1 MTELALR
8 DQLARIPDASPR
20 EDLENAIADTV
31 SYLGSDAALRSL
43 AIDVY
48 WEKWHSPWWHMLL
61 LFELGEARRIPART
75 VTAMVDGLN
84 AMPLKIFP
92 IWPDDAPGANLWR
105 DCACHCA
112 LGCMVRVL
120 AACAVDVD
128 GALPWIKPWFL
139 RYQMADGGLSCDD
152 AAYRVQRECPSS
164 MVGTIAPFEA
174 MTLGAW
180 TAAQEAFLDRGAAFL
195 FERQLM
201 RGSSSAHNAEER
213 TAEARWLAPCF
224 PRFYFYDVLRGLAA
238 LVAWGER
245 SEGAIPRAAVAGV
258 VDHLARAFPDGV
270 VRVQRQGFE
279 ICPTTWREADGAWA
293 RGPTS
298 RFALLDAVSEV
309 GRPSAALT
317 RQWAEARRGLL
328 GLVEAGRIVD

>member
-1 MTELALR
+1 MSEPALR
-8 DQLARIPDASPR
+8 DQLARVPDASPR
-20 EDLENAIADTV
+20 EDLEDAIADTV

-61 LFELGEARRIPART
+61 LFELGEARRIPARA

-128 GALPWIKPWFL
+128 GALPWIKPWFP

-152 AAYRVQRECPSS
+152 AAYRVHGECPSS

-180 TAAQEAFLDRGAAFL
+180 TAAQDAFLDRGAAFL

-213 TAEARWLAPCF
+213 QAEARWLAPCF

-238 LVAWGER
+238 LVTWGER
-245 SEGAIPRAAVAGV
+245 GEGAIPRAAVAGV

-279 ICPTTWREADGAWA
+279 VCP
-293 RGPTS
+293 
-298 RFALLDAVSEV
+298 
-309 GRPSAALT
+309 
-317 RQWAEARRGLL
+317 
-328 GLVEAGRIVD
+328 